1 MQQIP
6 DMGELIR
13 MAQTPAGRK
22 LISLLQKQS
31 GSQLQQAV
39 TSAAA
44 GDYTQAREILSVLL
58 SSPDAQA
65 LLQELEEQR
74 GVNWKTNWARS
85 CPIPNSCSRSQPWPR
100 RWDSHRPNSLRL
112 RQRKLLLP
120 FRILPCCRVY
130 PG

>member
-74 GVNWKTNWARS
+74 
-85 CPIPNSCSRSQPWPR
+85 
-100 RWDSHRPNSLRL
+100 
-112 RQRKLLLP
+112 
-120 FRILPCCRVY
+120 
-130 PG
+130 